1 MRITSNPSNLISS
14 SYILAL
20 NHRKMKIV
28 DNWWESGSESS
39 TYWSWAV
46 LCKKKNFS
54 HPVPSLPLSSSPFPS
69 LSIFSLSLLYPSF
82 TPSHP
87 FLLFPL
93 SPFVFRPFVSSL
105 FVPFPSLLCPS
116 LLRFH
121 FLFPSLRLRVLSCSL
136 LPPLIFSPLSLSP
149 GLGALKASPA
159 GTGWSILSIMTPGE
173 NRFSSF
179 WCWCLGGLE
188 PSPTDRPG
196 GDHSRIDPL
205 YPPLMA
211 RRHGSKRALC
221 RQYLWN
227 RQHRT
232 PLTLSHAKY
241 FHDLSYIFTICPS
254 VWPHSWSVD
263 NTYTRE
269 LINWPEAHLSLS
281 TAKTKKK

>member
-54 HPVPSLPLSSSPFPS
+54 HPVPSLPLSSSLFPS
-69 LSIFSLSLLYPSF
+69 LSIFSLPLLYPSF
-82 TPSHP
+82 TLSHP

-93 SPFVFRPFVSSL
+93 SPFVFRPLVSSL

-121 FLFPSLRLRVLSCSL
+121 LLFPSLRLRVLSCSL

-196 GDHSRIDPL
+196 GDHSRIDPPVSATDGTTTREQKSAVSPISVKPPTPYPVDLVARQIFSRFVIYL
-205 YPPLMA
+205 Y
-211 RRHGSKRALC
+211 
-221 RQYLWN
+221 
-227 RQHRT
+227 
-232 PLTLSHAKY
+232 
-241 FHDLSYIFTICPS
+241 DLSIRLATLMVS
-254 VWPHSWSVD
+254 G
-263 NTYTRE
+263 
-269 LINWPEAHLSLS
+269 
-281 TAKTKKK
+281 